1 MKEGAAGIRALLDR
15 YALPIESAAPLE
27 RLLALL
33 AGDPAAPTAIR
44 DQAGILND
52 HLADALVAL
61 ELDAVRSAT
70 SAADIGSGAGVPGL
84 PLAAAMPRTAF
95 ALVESNGRKCTFIE
109 RAVAASDIRTVEV
122 VHARVEEWRE
132 GLETRELVTA
142 RAVAPLSVV
151 LEYGAPLLVQGG
163 ALVVWRGNRDAS
175 AEAEAAGAA
184 QQLGLA
190 PGEIRAVKPYAGA
203 RARHLHVYMKAKP
216 TPSNFPR
223 RPGVA
228 RKRPLGGRSR
238 SI

>member
-1 MKEGAAGIRALLDR
+1 MKEGAAGIRALLAR

-33 AGDPAAPTAIR
+33 AGDPAAPTAVR
-44 DQAGILND
+44 DRARVLDD

-61 ELDAVRSAT
+61 ELNAARTAT

-84 PLAAAMPRTAF
+84 PLAVAMPRTAF
-95 ALVESNGRKCTFIE
+95 ALLESNGRKCAFIE
-109 RAVAASDIRTVEV
+109 RAVAAAGIRNVEV
-122 VHARVEEWRE
+122 VHARVEQWRE
-132 GLETRELVTA
+132 GLGTRELVTA

-151 LEYGAPLLVQGG
+151 LEYGAPLLMQGG
-163 ALVVWRGNRDAS
+163 ALVVWRGNRDAT

-184 QQLGLA
+184 QELGLA
-190 PGEIRAVKPYAGA
+190 PREIRAVKPYAGA
-203 RARHLHVYMKAKP
+203 RARHLHLFVKEKP
-216 TPSNFPR
+216 TPSGFPR
-223 RPGVA
+223 RPGIA